1 MSAADATKVID
12 EEVPVLETAEDVVA
26 QMDPRLGKQ
35 SKRYAKVMAKLGLV
49 DEPNVLRV
57 SVKKFGSI
65 SFGFTNPEVYRFPG
79 TNTFVFFGEFQIEE
93 IAGMDQKKAAKAV
106 AKPAEKKAA
115 APADEEEVAEDAT
128 GLDEKEIEMV
138 ISQAQTTRNK
148 AIRALKNNKGDLV
161 NAIMELTM

>member
-1 MSAADATKVID
+1 MSAADSTKVEVVD
-12 EEVPVLETAEDVVA
+12 EEVPVLETAEDVIA

-35 SKRYAKVMAKLGLV
+35 TKRYAKVMAKLGLV
-49 DEPNVLRV
+49 TEENILRV

-93 IAGMDQKKAAKAV
+93 IGGMDQKKAAKAA

-115 APADEEEVAEDAT
+115 AVDEKEEDAT

-138 ISQAQTTRNK
+138 MSQANATRNQSIK
-148 AIRALKNNKGDLV
+148 ALKNNKGDLV

>member
-12 EEVPVLETAEDVVA
+12 EEVPTLETAEEVIPTLDG
-26 QMDPRLGKQ
+26 RSGKQ
-35 SKRYAKVMAKLGLV
+35 SKRYAKAMSKLGLV
-49 DEPNVLRV
+49 AENNILRV

-79 TNTFVFFGEFQIEE
+79 TNTFVFFGEFQVEE
-93 IAGMDQKKAAKAV
+93 LGMDNQKQAARSV

-115 APADEEEVAEDAT
+115 APAVDEKPEDAT
-128 GLDEKEIEMV
+128 GIPDKEIEMV
-138 ISQAQTTRNK
+138 MSQANVTRNQ
-148 AIRALKNNKGDLV
+148 AIKALKNNNGDLV